1 MKNIVKKTMMGM
13 FAFMLTGCGVEKVVQ
28 EVADEVQIT
37 RKGPKEL
44 PQKNIT
50 DFSEGLRCMDDM
62 FVTFGFGPN
71 TYVMLLEDIKDKTK
85 QVNAGTRE
93 MMISALSD
101 MSRRSQAL
109 KVIAYGSD
117 SGNLVSFLQNAEQK
131 GAYENVPPYDIIG
144 SISQL
149 DKDVVRKQADIGGGL
164 EGGIIDGT
172 KVGGNI
178 GKSASSSA
186 SVLGVDMSVVTTHDI
201 AVIPGVITRNSVVM
215 YKTGSGT
222 GLEAGI
228 SKLGIN
234 YSISGSSSDGTAIAL
249 RALMELSAIELIG
262 KLAKLP
268 YWSCLGIDPEVASIK
283 REISDWFYQLTIT
296 GAIHTETKVHLYL
309 RGFYNGAIDEEVTPD
324 YQQAILAYKERLGLP
339 ADTGVDLDFY
349 RAFLNNIP
357 TDVDPRRLAYLSKAK
372 NGTDKKGKKPKSI
385 AKSYEGSTPGSSS
398 KPGGL
403 VAKAG
408 GATAQA
414 GLSLSLTSSSIQGT
428 HAPGEDIFLSVKA
441 NQSGFVKCYLESG
454 GVFAR
459 IFPNRFSGNGF
470 IANKGMITLPDS
482 PAYSITADQDG
493 EQVHCVMTTRKVDT
507 DLPAKLRLADFD
519 ILPISSEEEI
529 FSAHQQAT
537 NGRYAKQT
545 YTIKVQ

>member
-1 MKNIVKKTMMGM
+1 MKNLYKKVAVGM

-28 EVADEVQIT
+28 QVADEVQVS

-50 DFSEGLRCMDDM
+50 DFSESLRCMDDM

-85 QVNAGTRE
+85 KVNAGTRE

-117 SGNLVSFLQNAEQK
+117 SGNLVSFLQNADQK
-131 GAYENVPPYDIIG
+131 GAYANVPPYDIIG

-149 DKDVVRKQADIGGGL
+149 DKDIVRKQADIGGGL

-186 SVLGVDMSVVTTHDI
+186 SVLGVDMSIVTTHDI
-201 AVIPGVITRNSVVM
+201 AVIPGVITRNSVAL

-234 YSISGSSSDGTAIAL
+234 YSISGSSSDGTSIAL

-283 REISDWFYQLTIT
+283 REISDWFYQLTMT

-309 RGFYNGAIDEEVTPD
+309 RGFYDGAIDEEVTPD

-349 RAFLNNIP
+349 NAFLNNIP

-372 NGTDKKGKKPKSI
+372 NSTDKSGKTPKSI
-385 AKSYEGSTPGSSS
+385 AKSSKGSKSGSSGKS
-398 KPGGL
+398 GGL
-403 VAKAG
+403 VASAG
-408 GATAQA
+408 GAPEPA
-414 GLSLSLTSSSIQGT
+414 GLSLSLTSSSVQGT

-441 NQSGFVKCYLESG
+441 NQAGFVKCYLESG

-470 IANKGMITLPDS
+470 IAKKGLITLPDS

-519 ILPISSEEEI
+519 ILPISSEDEI
-529 FSAHQQAT
+529 FTAHQKAT